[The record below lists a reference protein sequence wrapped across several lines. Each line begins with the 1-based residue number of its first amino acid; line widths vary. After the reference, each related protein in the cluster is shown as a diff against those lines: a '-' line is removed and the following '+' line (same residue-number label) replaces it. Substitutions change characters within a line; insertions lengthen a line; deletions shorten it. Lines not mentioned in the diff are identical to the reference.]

1 MPAGPPHGAAPTRG
15 RAVSILCGVWTSFI
29 CDTYIALTRN
39 NKMKS
44 GPGARSAP
52 PRVSHTPRK
61 ADGKASKVSQ
71 PRAEVGSQEGLDPP
85 LLGCTVFIDPLCCG
99 SSALA

>member
-29 CDTYIALTRN
+29 CDTYVALTQ

-44 GPGARSAP
+44 GPGVCSAP
-52 PRVSHTPRK
+52 PRVSHTLRK

-85 LLGCTVFIDPLCCG
+85 LLGCTVFIQTLCCG